1 MEKQYEKHYKQLYR
15 IAYSYLRHKQNAEDA
30 LQAAYEK
37 AFENQKQLQD
47 PKKLRSWLARIVIN
61 ECNQNHRIRKRQTEI
76 ERKVEANSEFGVN
89 SDYDISIELKDAM
102 LLLSE
107 EDRNLISLKYLLGYR
122 QKEIADILDLPVGTV
137 KSRLSRSLGKLRE
150 IMGGGDNE

>member
-1 MEKQYEKHYKQLYR
+1 MEKQFEKHYKQLYR

-37 AFENQKQLQD
+37 AIKNRSQQRE
-47 PKKLRSWLARIVIN
+47 PKRFRAWLIRIVIN
-61 ECNQNHRIRKRQTEI
+61 ECNQSHRTRKRQTEI
-76 ERKVEANSEFGVN
+76 RKKVALN
-89 SDYDISIELKDAM
+89 SDSLQDVDYVQSIELKDAL
-102 LLLSE
+102 LLLSK

-122 QKEIADILDLPVGTV
+122 QREIAGILDLPVGTV

>member
-137 KSRLSRSLGKLRE
+137 KSRLSRSLGKLKE

>member
-89 SDYDISIELKDAM
+89 SDYAISIELKDAM

-137 KSRLSRSLGKLRE
+137 KSRLSRSIGKLRE
-150 IMGGGDNE
+150 IMGGGDDE

>member
-137 KSRLSRSLGKLRE
+137 KSRLSRSIGKLSE
-150 IMGGGDNE
+150 IMGGGDDE

>member
-30 LQAAYEK
+30 LQVAYEK

-47 PKKLRSWLARIVIN
+47 PKKLRSWLTRIVIN

-76 ERKVEANSEFGVN
+76 ERKMEADSEFRVN
-89 SDYDISIELKDAM
+89 SDYAVSIELKDAM

-137 KSRLSRSLGKLRE
+137 KSRLSRSLGKLKE

>member
-76 ERKVEANSEFGVN
+76 ERKVEANSKFGVN

-137 KSRLSRSLGKLRE
+137 KSRLSRSIGKLRE
-150 IMGGGDNE
+150 IMGGGDDE

>member
-137 KSRLSRSLGKLRE
+137 KSRLSRSIGKLRE
-150 IMGGGDNE
+150 IMGGGDDE